1 MKMSMEGKAGH
12 TSAKSFT
19 LDKLS
24 TIPGTNVKSS
34 TNKR

>member
-1 MKMSMEGKAGH
+1 MSWEGKVGY
-12 TSAKSFT
+12 TSAKKRSFT